1 MDILIDNKK
10 IKFEKK
16 DFKTLGLLMDEVN
29 KVLEKEGK
37 MLYNIYVNGK
47 SLVENSI
54 VGGEKINVVEILTKS
69 PKVIILE
76 ALLDMKIYIEKYFET
91 MDIVD
96 LEMEW
101 ENELKVMSVS
111 FEVVAGLDWIY
122 NILMSIKEN
131 TALDFLYEDFD
142 DIVEEYKECMDSV
155 SHAME
160 SRDIFAL
167 QEILEFEMTN
177 LLMELRD
184 NVDSYYEDILEEEIR
199 DKKFS

>member
-16 DFKTLGLLMDEVN
+16 DFKTLGLIMEEVN

-47 SLVENSI
+47 SLVENSM
-54 VGGEKINVVEILTKS
+54 VGGEEINVVEILTKS

-76 ALLDMKIYIEKYFET
+76 ALLDMKIYIDKYFET
-91 MDIVD
+91 MDVVD

-131 TALDFLYEDFD
+131 TALDFLYDNFD
-142 DIVEEYKECMDSV
+142 VILEEYKECMDNISQ
-155 SHAME
+155 AME
-160 SRDIFAL
+160 SRDIFSL
-167 QEILEFEMTN
+167 QEILEFEMTS
-177 LLMELRD
+177 LLMEIRD
-184 NVDSYYEDILEEEIR
+184 CVDGYYEDILEEEIR